1 MRSASEYLSLRPE
14 FLFETSGSPATST
27 HPRVYGER
35 IEEVD
40 LEIHM
45 RRFQSIS
52 KSIS

>member
-1 MRSASEYLSLRPE
+1 MHSASVHLSLRSE

-27 HPRVYGER
+27 HPRMYDER
-35 IEEVD
+35 IEEMD